1 VGGLREKSAFGG
13 DCRSG
18 AIVAAVLIVSSK
30 RLLGFQPGVS
40 NHADIPSNVTSM
52 QIKLTAYA
60 LTGDGVSV
68 TGSTNRQDFAV
79 FAYNTY

>member
-1 VGGLREKSAFGG
+1 
-13 DCRSG
+13 
-18 AIVAAVLIVSSK
+18 
-30 RLLGFQPGVS
+30 
-40 NHADIPSNVTSM
+40 M
-52 QIKLTAYA
+52 QIKVTAYA

>member
-1 VGGLREKSAFGG
+1 MKDPTTFSRDRKNNVEKISI
-13 DCRSG
+13 C
-18 AIVAAVLIVSSK
+18 
-30 RLLGFQPGVS
+30 
-40 NHADIPSNVTSM
+40 HADIPSNVTSM
-52 QIKLTAYA
+52 QIKVTAYA